1 MSSYRTV
8 PSTPTTIDVMCDRLL
23 ELAEQYYQTPA
34 DADGRREITR
44 EHYNLR
50 DALRAL
56 RAVAGDQP
64 PESIDAD
71 VLCACQ
77 DWMLAQRTS
86 KGQPWARSTI
96 NDRINRIR
104 RMIRW
109 ARKPPRRWV
118 SAAQIADL
126 DLVEPLKF
134 GRTEARETG
143 DVQPVHHERV
153 TDVMSVCGPQLY
165 AMLDLHWNTGMRPGE
180 LVRMRREEI
189 TIEHPRKLAGRE
201 LGPDAGVMVYRPSHH
216 KVRHHGLDRNVFLGP
231 ESRRIVED
239 WLRKIDPTQKR
250 LFGYTTNSYREAI
263 IRLIDQHGFER
274 WTPSQIRH
282 SFACRMRETAGIDVT
297 QVLMGHRHRS
307 TTEIYAAPDAASAIE
322 AIMRFG

>member
-1 MSSYRTV
+1 MSSYQTQQ
-8 PSTPTTIDVMCDRLL
+8 STPTTIDAMCDRLL
-23 ELAEQYYQTPA
+23 ELAEQYYRTPA
-34 DADGRREITR
+34 DAEGDREITR

-64 PESIDAD
+64 PGAIDAD

-86 KGQPWARSTI
+86 KGKPWARSTI

-118 SAAQIADL
+118 SAGQVADL
-126 DLVEPLKF
+126 DLVEPLKY
-134 GRTEARETG
+134 GRSQARETG
-143 DVQPVHHERV
+143 DVQPVDHERV

-180 LVRMRREEI
+180 LVRMRRDEI
-189 TIEHPRKLAGRE
+189 SIERPRLASGGRGE
-201 LGPDAGVMVYRPSHH
+201 VMVYRPSHH

-231 ESRRIVED
+231 ESQRIVED
-239 WLRKIDPTQKR
+239 WLRKIDPAQER

-263 IRLIDQHGFER
+263 VRLIRQHGFGH
-274 WTPSQIRH
+274 WTPAQIRH
-282 SFACRMRETAGIDVT
+282 SFAYRMRDTAGIDVT